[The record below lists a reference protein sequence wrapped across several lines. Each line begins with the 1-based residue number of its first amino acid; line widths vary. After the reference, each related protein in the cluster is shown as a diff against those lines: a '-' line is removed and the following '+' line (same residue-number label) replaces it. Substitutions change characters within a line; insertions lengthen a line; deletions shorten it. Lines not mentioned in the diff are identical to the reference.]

1 MAQALA
7 VKYRPQDFREV
18 CGQKSVIKVLER
30 QLQLNIIKQCYLFCG
45 SSGCGKTTLARIFAN
60 KINEGVG
67 EPIEIDAAS
76 NSGVENVR
84 SIIKQAQERSIEGKY
99 KIFIID
105 ECHAL
110 SNQAWQAFL
119 KCIEEP
125 PMYTIFMFCT
135 TDPQKIPA
143 TITNRVMRFQINKID
158 TKLLIDR
165 LLYICKQENVE
176 CDYEA
181 IEFIA
186 KVSDGG
192 ARDSI
197 ASMEKCI
204 DYGPLTIENV
214 LECLGSYSYE
224 MFFQLVNAIIDD
236 NEQTVLKIIEDVY
249 NTGSDLKLFIDQ
261 FLNFCLDIT
270 KYAIFQ
276 STEMVKMPSSLE
288 SELKLATNFDNASKT
303 YCYIIDRLL
312 ELKNM
317 LKQDTNIKDTI
328 EVYMLRIARFQ

>member
-7 VKYRPQDFREV
+7 TRYRPATFEEV

-30 QLQLNIIKQCYLFCG
+30 QLQLNQIKHCYLFCG

-60 KINEGVG
+60 NINEYIG

-76 NSGVENVR
+76 NSGVDNVR
-84 SIIKQAQERSIEGKY
+84 LIIKQAQERSIEGKY

-125 PMYTIFMFCT
+125 PAYTIFMFCT

-143 TITNRVMRFQINKID
+143 TIINRVMRFQINKID

-165 LLYICKQENVE
+165 LTFICNNENVS
-176 CDYEA
+176 YEDA
-181 IEFIA
+181 ALEYIA
-186 KVSDGG
+186 KISDGG
-192 ARDSI
+192 ARDAI
-197 ASMEKCI
+197 ANMEKCI
-204 DYGPLTIENV
+204 DYGPLTIDNV
-214 LECLGSYSYE
+214 LECLGSYSYQ

-249 NTGSDLKLFIDQ
+249 NTGSDMKLFVDQ

-276 STEMVKMPSSLE
+276 STDMVKMPSSLE
-288 SELKLATNFDNASKT
+288 GELKLATNFDNASKT

>member
-1 MAQALA
+1 MKITESALEYIAKLSDGCMRQAIANL
-7 VKYRPQDFREV
+7 E
-18 CGQKSVIKVLER
+18 KVLD
-30 QLQLNIIKQCYLFCG
+30 Y
-45 SSGCGKTTLARIFAN
+45 
-60 KINEGVG
+60 
-67 EPIEIDAAS
+67 AALDD
-76 NSGVENVR
+76 VLDD
-84 SIIKQAQERSIEGKY
+84 K
-99 KIFIID
+99 
-105 ECHAL
+105 
-110 SNQAWQAFL
+110 
-119 KCIEEP
+119 
-125 PMYTIFMFCT
+125 
-135 TDPQKIPA
+135 
-143 TITNRVMRFQINKID
+143 
-158 TKLLIDR
+158 
-165 LLYICKQENVE
+165 
-176 CDYEA
+176 
-181 IEFIA
+181 
-186 KVSDGG
+186 
-192 ARDSI
+192 
-197 ASMEKCI
+197 
-204 DYGPLTIENV
+204 NV

-288 SELKLATNFDNASKT
+288 GELKLATNFDNASKT

>member
-7 VKYRPQDFREV
+7 VKYRPKTLREIV
-18 CGQKSVIKVLER
+18 SQHSVIKILER
-30 QLQLNIIKQCYLFCG
+30 QLQLNQLKHCYLFCG
-45 SSGCGKTTLARIFAN
+45 PSGTGKTTSGKAFAYA
-60 KINEGVG
+60 INEGIG

-99 KIFIID
+99 KIFILD
-105 ECHAL
+105 ECHML
-110 SNQAWQAFL
+110 STAAWNAFL

-125 PMYTIFMFCT
+125 PMYTIFIFCT

-143 TITNRVMRFQINKID
+143 TILNRVMRFNLTKIP
-158 TKLLIDR
+158 TKDIIAR
-165 LLYICKQENVE
+165 LKYICEQENVQYT
-176 CDYEA
+176 DEA
-181 IEFIA
+181 IEYIA

-192 ARDSI
+192 MRDAI
-197 ASMEKCI
+197 ANMEKCI
-204 DYGPLTIENV
+204 DYGPLNIDTV
-214 LECLGSYSYE
+214 LASLGSYSYE

-249 NTGSDLKLFIDQ
+249 NTGSDLKLFVDQ

-288 SELKLATNFDNASKT
+288 GELKLATNFDNASKT

>member
-7 VKYRPQDFREV
+7 VKYRPRDFREV

-30 QLQLNIIKQCYLFCG
+30 QLQLNIIKHCYLFCG

-60 KINEGVG
+60 KINEGIG

-143 TITNRVMRFQINKID
+143 TITNRVMRFQINKLP
-158 TKLLIDR
+158 TKDIISR
-165 LLYICKQENVE
+165 LKQICKEE
-176 CDYEA
+176 G
-181 IEFIA
+181 I
-186 KVSDGG
+186 
-192 ARDSI
+192 
-197 ASMEKCI
+197 
-204 DYGPLTIENV
+204 
-214 LECLGSYSYE
+214 
-224 MFFQLVNAIIDD
+224 
-236 NEQTVLKIIEDVY
+236 TV
-249 NTGSDLKLFIDQ
+249 
-261 FLNFCLDIT
+261 
-270 KYAIFQ
+270 
-276 STEMVKMPSSLE
+276 M
-288 SELKLATNFDNASKT
+288 
-303 YCYIIDRLL
+303 
-312 ELKNM
+312 
-317 LKQDTNIKDTI
+317 
-328 EVYMLRIARFQ
+328 